1 MSDTHKVMTAL
12 IVLSVVLKFSWQSH
26 LYISVCDV
34 DKLQYCN
41 VDHVSTGG

>member
-1 MSDTHKVMTAL
+1 MSDTRKVMTAFIL
-12 IVLSVVLKFSWQSH
+12 LSVVLKFYWQSH